1 MVIRYRF
8 TVKIVGMR
16 NNTPMP
22 PKTTSA
28 FRAAPS
34 DQPRRIKYPETPPP
48 KKLPKSAARK
58 GTHTARRPLLSD
70 MPFATREMGNQSV
83 TKDQTGSARAV
94 EMIGPQVG
102 GSFRMSHQRNRDL

>member
-58 GTHTARRPLLSD
+58 GTHTASKPLLSEI
-70 MPFATREMGNQSV
+70 PFANRKMGNQSV
-83 TKDQTGSARAV
+83 TKNQTGSVRPF
-94 EMIGPQVG
+94 EMIVP
-102 GSFRMSHQRNRDL
+102 HDC